1 MTENKITVTIV
12 ATFESTRILAT
23 IGPDEILKARLGPPS
38 QAHRF
43 AAATLLE
50 GLSLWFQR
58 PVRVVLSAESEEFSS
73 GLGLSD
79 GFGFGAKTVHYEV
92 EVVARKPKRRGVRI
106 DGIGDFYDVRQLR
119 LRGMR

>member
-1 MTENKITVTIV
+1 MDENKITVTIV
-12 ATFESTRILAT
+12 PTFESTRILAT
-23 IGPDEILKARLGPPS
+23 TGPDEILKARLGPPS

-58 PVRVVLSAESEEFSS
+58 PLRVVLSAESEAFSS

-92 EVVARKPKRRGVRI
+92 EVVERKPKRRGARI
-106 DGIGDFYDVRQLR
+106 EGVGDFHDVRQLR
-119 LRGMR
+119 LRGLR